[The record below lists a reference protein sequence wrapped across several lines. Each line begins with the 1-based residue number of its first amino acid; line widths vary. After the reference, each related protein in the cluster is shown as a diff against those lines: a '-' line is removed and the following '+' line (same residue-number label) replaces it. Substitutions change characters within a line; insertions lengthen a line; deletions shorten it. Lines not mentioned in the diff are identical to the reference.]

1 MGCHFLLWGIFPT
14 QGLNPGLLL
23 CRQILYHLSLH
34 RCPEEATKG
43 SCMVLKPLIRPLSRM
58 APALSAAL
66 LVSERWHL
74 SLDSSTQWRPLDGK
88 GGYVKYLG
96 QGGLLDKILWEPD

>member
-1 MGCHFLLWGIFPT
+1 
-14 QGLNPGLLL
+14 
-23 CRQILYHLSLH
+23 
-34 RCPEEATKG
+34 
-43 SCMVLKPLIRPLSRM
+43 M

-88 GGYVKYLG
+88 GGNVKYLG